1 MYIKIL
7 VYIIDNQQIKHK
19 ISIPFSARRSFAVP
33 VSRSS
38 WIGGAAQK
46 RQPGRADF
54 GEVVRPAYPPS
65 HHTPPHPSNNVPHI
79 ILPEY
84 PSYFLTTISPS
95 ISFNLL
101 YLRYN

>member
-7 VYIIDNQQIKHK
+7 IYMIDNQRVKRK
-19 ISIPFSARRSFAVP
+19 INILFFAQP
-33 VSRSS
+33 VVCRPCFIIY
-38 WIGGAAQK
+38 IGWGGWTKK
-46 RQPGRADF
+46 RQHGRANF
-54 GEVVRPAYPPS
+54 GEVVRPAYPP
-65 HHTPPHPSNNVPHI
+65 PIIPHL